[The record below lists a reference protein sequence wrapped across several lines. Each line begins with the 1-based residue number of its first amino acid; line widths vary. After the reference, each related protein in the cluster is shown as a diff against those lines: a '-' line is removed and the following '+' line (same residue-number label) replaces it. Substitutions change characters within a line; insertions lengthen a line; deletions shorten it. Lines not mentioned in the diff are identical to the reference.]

1 MQIHIILEP
10 DVSANELREL
20 GLLAEAQGIAGLWL
34 QNYAT
39 GADPFMN
46 LVPLAQASSRIRL
59 GVVIVSPQEMHP
71 LKIATSLLTLN
82 EMSAGRAM
90 ITLGRGGEWLGVIG
104 GQFSPKVAALQ
115 EAITIVRH
123 AARGKGR
130 NWSGFSVPGK
140 HFRAQYFRTP
150 WVTQDQPALVYAGV
164 TRDRMLAMGAQTAD
178 GVMLADLGLPR
189 VVADR
194 VRVVREALAAAGRPA
209 SELRISDFVG
219 WHVKEDPQAVA
230 YESRRELVIRAWLVR
245 EWLEPFLTTE
255 ENDLVQR
262 CKPAFVKAY
271 RERKGTIE
279 GVPDEIL
286 RKLIA
291 GLTITSTAD
300 RMEEPLQRLQ
310 DFADAGLDEICLR
323 LHDDPADSIRII
335 GRHVIPRFGGD

>member
-10 DVSANELREL
+10 DVTANQLREI

-82 EMSAGRAM
+82 ELSAGRAM
-90 ITLGRGGEWLGVIG
+90 VTLGRGGEWLGVIG

-130 NWSGFSVPGK
+130 TWAGFSVPGK

-194 VRVVREALAAAGRPA
+194 VRVVREALAATGRPA

-230 YESRRELVIRAWLVR
+230 YEARRELVIRAWLVR
-245 EWLEPFLTTE
+245 EWLEPFLT
-255 ENDLVQR
+255 
-262 CKPAFVKAY
+262 PAV
-271 RERKGTIE
+271 GS
-279 GVPDEIL
+279 V
-286 RKLIA
+286 
-291 GLTITSTAD
+291 
-300 RMEEPLQRLQ
+300 
-310 DFADAGLDEICLR
+310 
-323 LHDDPADSIRII
+323 
-335 GRHVIPRFGGD
+335 

>member
-1 MQIHIILEP
+1 MRIDLILE
-10 DVSANELREL
+10 ANSSPERIAEL
-20 GLLAEAQGIAGLWL
+20 GRLAEQHGLGGIWVSGMLDAR
-34 QNYAT
+34 
-39 GADPFMN
+39 DPFMCFTE
-46 LVPLAQASSRIRL
+46 AARSTQRL
-59 GVVIVSPQEMHP
+59 RMGPIAVSPFELHP
-71 LKIATSLLTLN
+71 LKMATSLLTLN

-104 GQFSPKVAALQ
+104 GQVSPKVAALQ

-245 EWLEPFLTTE
+245 EWLGPFLTTG

-335 GRHVIPRFGGD
+335 GRHVIPRFGGG